1 MTILEGDI
9 KLLASRVMDDV
20 PEGGGGPTGTVIPYG
35 GSNAV
40 FGDVT
45 ETARAGGNVS
55 IRQVHM
61 GVLTPTTDALMGA
74 NVILSR
80 LPTDPNVSVS
90 LAKCS
95 LFARRSE
102 IAQAVANYL
111 IQSVVW
117 NGALLE
123 DHVAGQKSIQI
134 FHRPGTAV
142 PDIGRTLV
150 LSYQAGTSGERIQYV
165 RVTRAETTRR
175 TFTYS
180 SGGSFVDFDADV
192 TKLDLSDSLRFNF
205 PGSAPNREFAN
216 QAGKTIVR
224 DTTVADA
231 AEYYGASPLTVAAAL
246 GDQSVKVAS
255 IYTQLVP
262 SSRTETPALD
272 QRPAAVRSIVLATA
286 PRLVEVG
293 VAAHTRRIRVN
304 QSNRGFSFVA
314 LLKPLPTPGTLVISY
329 RALGRWYTI
338 ADDGAG
344 VLTGSGSGRVIYTTG
359 STEMTLQALP
369 DEGSSIV
376 IQWGESVG
384 YNNRSA
390 QGAQVRAPEYAWRL
404 AHPGVK
410 PATLVLSW
418 PSGGVMQTASVNAQG
433 KITGAGVGEVDHP
446 SGSVFLR
453 PTAMP
458 DPGAQISA
466 SYEYHTLQEETFA
479 SPTVDATGSVS
490 LTLAQQPVA
499 GSVEVVWMTAQEVS
513 STSGGT
519 LTASDATKTAI
530 AGGVVVRN
538 DPSFTDDAEILG
550 YPLTGGVRVRVSSTT
565 SSAQHLRAAQ
575 QDAANTRRVIAL
587 NRATDDGA
595 GNFVAPL
602 GTVNYAGKAISLR
615 VVSLD
620 TSTTSYKSDYEDAQA
635 FETSGTSPSTS
646 ASNKG
651 GEYGTTTVSAQQLGS
666 IIVRYSVAPLSPAS
680 ATESFTPPAVTID
693 LCPYTSDRIVPGSVR
708 FVWMGHTYE
717 DFEGVL
723 YRDRTDTAPGTA
735 SGSVDYLAGIA
746 TLTDYVV
753 GSSPASI
760 TLQSLWTRRA
770 AWNTASVF
778 FRTQAAPLKP
788 EGLVL
793 TLVDLSGNP
802 LTVASAADGTLSGDH
817 ARGRVDYEGGTAELQ
832 FGDYVD
838 DATLTPAQ
846 KAEWWYNPADVGA
859 VQAGKIWRPWPVDP
873 SSLRYNSVAYFYL
886 PLDADILGIDP
897 VRLPPDGRVPI
908 YRVGGFVVVGHT
920 ATIAAA
926 TYSNGNTINCGR
938 TRLSRV
944 YLIGADGKLIQA
956 GYSVDLDAGV
966 ITAVD
971 VSSWVQPVT
980 IRHRIEQMTRVADLQ
995 IDGTLRFT
1003 SQLSHAFPVGS
1014 VVSSALMAGD
1024 LRARALPVWDQQ
1036 SWDGVTW
1043 LDAVGPSGPA
1053 SASYNDAAFPAVV
1066 TNAGAITERFALRV
1080 LAGGMDVEV
1089 IGEHV
1094 GNLGTYSR
1102 NTEIAPVNPISSA
1115 PYFRLPA
1122 AGWGSG
1128 WAAGNVLF
1136 LSTVG
1141 AFYPLAL
1148 IRAVQP
1154 GQATGTDYAFEI
1166 TERGDVDRAPTTP
1179 VI

>member
-35 GSNAV
+35 SSNAI

-61 GVLTPTTDALMGA
+61 GVLTPTTDRLMGA

-165 RVTRAETTRR
+165 RVTRAETNRR

-205 PGSAPNREFAN
+205 PGSAPNREFTN

-231 AEYYGASPLTVAAAL
+231 AEYYGASPLSVAAAL

-293 VAAHTRRIRVN
+293 VAAHTRRIRIS
-304 QSNRGFSFVA
+304 QSNRGFSFVS
-314 LLKPLPTPGTLVISY
+314 LLKPLPSPGTLVISY

-338 ADDGAG
+338 TDDGAG

-359 STEMTLQALP
+359 SVEMTLQALP

-376 IQWGESVG
+376 IQWGEAVG
-384 YNNRSA
+384 YNNRSS

-410 PATLVLSW
+410 PATLVVSW
-418 PSGGVMQTASVNAQG
+418 LSGGVMQTATANAQG

-453 PTAMP
+453 PTAML
-458 DPGAQISA
+458 DPGAEISSA
-466 SYEYHTLQEETFA
+466 YEYHSLQEETFA
-479 SPTVDATGSVS
+479 SPTVDVTGSVT

-550 YPLTGGVRVRVSSTT
+550 YPLTGGVRVRLPSTT

-575 QDAANTRRVIAL
+575 QDATNTRRVIAL

-595 GNFVAPL
+595 GNFVASL
-602 GTVNYAGKAISLR
+602 GTVNYSSKTISLR
-615 VVSLD
+615 VVNLD
-620 TSTTSYKSDYEDAQA
+620 ASTTSYKSDYEDAEA
-635 FETSGTSPSTS
+635 FETTGSAPSTS

-651 GEYGTTTVSAQQLGS
+651 GEYGSTSVAAQQLGS
-666 IIVRYSVAPLSPAS
+666 VIVRYATAPLSPTS
-680 ATESFTPPAVTID
+680 ATETFTPPAVTID
-693 LCPYTSDRIVPGSVR
+693 LCPYTSDRIVPGSLR
-708 FVWMGHTYE
+708 FTWMGHTYE

-723 YRDRTDTAPGTA
+723 YRGRTDTAPGIA
-735 SGSVDYLAGIA
+735 SGSVDYQAGIA
-746 TLTDYVV
+746 TITDYVV
-753 GSSPASI
+753 GASPASI

-793 TLVDLSGNP
+793 TLVDLSGNA
-802 LTVASAADGTLSGDH
+802 LTVTSAADGTLSGDH
-817 ARGRVDYEGGTAELQ
+817 ARGKVDYEGGTAELQ

-846 KAEWWYNPADVGA
+846 KSEWWYDPADVGA

-886 PLDADILGIDP
+886 PLDAEILGIDP

-908 YRVGGFVVVGHT
+908 FRVGGFVVAAHT

-938 TRLSRV
+938 ERLSRV
-944 YLIGADGKLIQA
+944 YLIGADGQLIQT
-956 GYSVDLDAGV
+956 GYTVDLDAGV
-966 ITAVD
+966 ITAAD

-1053 SASYNDAAFPAVV
+1053 SASYNDAAFPVTV

-1080 LAGGMDVEV
+1080 LSGGMDVEV

-1094 GNLGTYSR
+1094 GNLGSYSR
-1102 NTEIAPVNPISSA
+1102 NSEIAPINPISGA

-1136 LSTVG
+1136 LPTVG